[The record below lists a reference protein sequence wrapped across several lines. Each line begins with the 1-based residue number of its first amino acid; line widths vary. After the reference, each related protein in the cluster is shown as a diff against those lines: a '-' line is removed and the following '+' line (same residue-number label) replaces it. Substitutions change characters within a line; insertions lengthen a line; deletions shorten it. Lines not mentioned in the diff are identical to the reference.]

1 MPLHVE
7 QARAALPN
15 ITAELGDARVLVQ
28 ADRSVDIV
36 LLLGPLYHLIERE
49 ERLLALSEARRVL
62 RPGGLVFAAAI
73 SRFAALF
80 DLLVRLD
87 RLHEPRVMELVSAA
101 VEDGVFQ
108 GASNDLF
115 TTAYFHLPHELAEE
129 LAEAGFAGP
138 RVLNIEGPGFLI
150 SDLPERWS
158 DKARREA
165 ILAAARLIEAE
176 PATLGASSHLL
187 GVASA

>member
-1 MPLHVE
+1 
-7 QARAALPN
+7 
-15 ITAELGDARVLVQ
+15 
-28 ADRSVDIV
+28 
-36 LLLGPLYHLIERE
+36 
-49 ERLLALSEARRVL
+49 
-62 RPGGLVFAAAI
+62 
-73 SRFAALF
+73 
-80 DLLVRLD
+80 
-87 RLHEPRVMELVSAA
+87 MELVSAA

-129 LAEAGFAGP
+129 LAEAGFADP
-138 RVLNIEGPGFLI
+138 CVLNIEGPGFLI

-165 ILAAARLIEAE
+165 ILAAARLIKAE